1 MGPKFDPDRNKPN
14 IVKPGLSLVE
24 GEGVLNDPLGL
35 TVEDDSSAGES
46 RWITVG
52 MNAGGEI
59 LVVVWTERDDGER
72 LISVRRA
79 TAKERKDYES

>member
-1 MGPKFDPDRNKPN
+1 MGPNFDPEKDAGN
-14 IVKPGLSLVE
+14 IVKHGLSLVE

-35 TVEDDSSAGES
+35 TVEDDSSEGES

-52 MNAGGEI
+52 TSAGGEI
-59 LVVVWTERDDGER
+59 LVVVWTQREDGER

-79 TAKERKDYES
+79 TAKERKVYEG

>member
-1 MGPKFDPDRNKPN
+1 MGPKFDPDKDAAN
-14 IVKPGLSLVE
+14 IV
-24 GEGVLNDPLGL
+24 NDPLGL
-35 TVEDDSSAGES
+35 TVEDESSAGES

-52 MNAGGEI
+52 MNAGGEV

-79 TAKERKDYES
+79 TAKERKDYEG

>member
-1 MGPKFDPDRNKPN
+1 MGPKFDPGKDAAN
-14 IVKPGLSLVE
+14 IVKHGLSLVE

-35 TVEDDSSAGES
+35 TVEDASSAGES

-52 MNAGGEI
+52 LNASGEI
-59 LVVVWTERDDGER
+59 LVVVWTEREDGER

-79 TAKERKDYES
+79 TTRERKDYEG

>member
-1 MGPKFDPDRNKPN
+1 MGPKFDPDKDTAN
-14 IVKPGLSLVE
+14 IAKHGLSLVE

-35 TVEDDSSAGES
+35 TVEDDSFPGES

-52 MNAGGEI
+52 MSASCEI
-59 LVVVWTERDDGER
+59 LVVVWTGRDDGER
-72 LISVRRA
+72 LISVRQA

>member
-1 MGPKFDPDRNKPN
+1 
-14 IVKPGLSLVE
+14 
-24 GEGVLNDPLGL
+24 VLNDPLGL
-35 TVEDDSSAGES
+35 TVEDDSSAGEP